1 MNKKE
6 KLVYFDV
13 ETTGLPT
20 HRNLIPTML
29 ENQPYIVQL
38 SWIIVETIKPNY
50 KELPKELNNELDNIE
65 IKTELDFDKSS
76 EAWENNVQYYNE
88 EEEEEKEEEKE
99 ENQCDIS
106 DVESDA
112 EWLDYE
118 MKKNDKRTRK
128 YIEKDYIIK
137 MPPGVR
143 IPQSATDIHK
153 ITNEISRDK
162 GVNIDVVLKEF
173 IEDISDANVVGAHN
187 LSFDKQMI
195 LIEASRLNLYGETAV
210 SLKKIK
216 KYCTMMN
223 GINLCK
229 IPIYFK
235 HSDKYSYKWPKLSEL
250 HRCLFDEDVD
260 ENIVL
265 HNAIDD
271 CRVGVKCY
279 LKMHNII

>member
-29 ENQPYIVQL
+29 DNQPHIVQL
-38 SWIIVETIKPNY
+38 SWIIVETINPNY
-50 KELPKELNNELDNIE
+50 KELHMELNNELDNTE

-88 EEEEEKEEEKE
+88 EEEEEEEKE

-118 MKKNDKRTRK
+118 IKKNDKRTRK
-128 YIEKDYIIK
+128 YTEKDYIIK
-137 MPPGVR
+137 MPPGVS
-143 IPQSATDIHK
+143 IPQSSTDIHK

-229 IPIYFK
+229 IPIYLK
-235 HSDKYSYKWPKLSEL
+235 HSDKYAYKWPKLSEL

-260 ENIVL
+260 ENVVL
-265 HNAIDD
+265 HNAIED